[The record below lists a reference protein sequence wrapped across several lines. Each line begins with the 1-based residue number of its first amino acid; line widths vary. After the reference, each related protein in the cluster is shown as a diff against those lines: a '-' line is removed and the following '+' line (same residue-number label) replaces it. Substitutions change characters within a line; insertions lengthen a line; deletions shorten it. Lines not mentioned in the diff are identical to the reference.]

1 MESAHRGD
9 ITKNP
14 FNFQSLGITEA
25 SLVVNGVS
33 EPPQLYKVDIDN
45 GDTADLYASFLENIG
60 IGVDD
65 RECGV
70 TYEDYYGG
78 CFLLVWDRTK
88 DKCNRFHRHQQ
99 ESGSIDVHIRTKA
112 ALTETVTVVMYAT
125 YSADLMLEGDKVIT
139 PNF

>member
-1 MESAHRGD
+1 M
-9 ITKNP
+9 
-14 FNFQSLGITEA
+14 
-25 SLVVNGVS
+25 
-33 EPPQLYKVDIDN
+33 DIDN

-78 CFLLVWDRTK
+78 CFLLVWDRTQ

>member
-33 EPPQLYKVDIDN
+33 EPPQLYKVDMDN
-45 GDTADLYASFLENIG
+45 GDKADLYASFLENIG

-70 TYEDYYGG
+70 TYEDFYGG
-78 CFLLVWDRTK
+78 SFLLVWDRTQ

-99 ESGSIDVHIRTKA
+99 ESGSIDVNIKTKVP
-112 ALTETVTVVMYAT
+112 LTETVTVVMYAT
-125 YSADLMLEGDKVIT
+125 YSSDLILEGDKVIT